1 MSEIKPIETVYNGYR
16 FRSRLEARWAV
27 FFDSAGIRYEYE
39 PDGFEVDGEKYL
51 PDFYLPEIDV
61 YAEVKPEDLSRI
73 DEICK
78 ASRVCCYA
86 TNKILILLGEI
97 PNIKECGFWV
107 YNAFYWN
114 VADHAIVRRPA
125 VLCIE
130 NGESESFF
138 MTNLYYLRTQEELLV
153 NWSRSFGLG
162 KYDMPLSGKSL
173 ADYENDL
180 PYIPDFLLFSA
191 HEPVDSR
198 DFSRKAYC
206 QARQARFEHGE
217 CGAPK

>member
-27 FFDSAGIRYEYE
+27 FFDASGIRYEYE

-51 PDFYLPEIDV
+51 PDFYLPELDV

-78 ASRVCCYA
+78 AARVCCYA

-97 PNIKECGFWV
+97 PNIEECGLWV

-114 VADHAIVRRPA
+114 VADCTIVRRPA
-125 VLCIE
+125 VLVFE
-130 NGESESFF
+130 NGEYENWL
-138 MTNLYYLRTQEELLV
+138 MTNCEYLRQQEEPLLR
-153 NWSRSFGLG
+153 WSGSFGRG
-162 KYDMPLSGKSL
+162 TSDMPLSGKSL

-180 PYIPDFLLFSA
+180 PYLPESLFSELESA
-191 HEPVDSR
+191 DSL
-198 DFSRKAYC
+198 DFRKKAYC
-206 QARQARFEHGE
+206 KARQARFEHGE

>member
-27 FFDSAGIRYEYE
+27 FFDAAGIRYEYE

-51 PDFYLPEIDV
+51 PDFYLPELDV

-97 PNIKECGFWV
+97 PNIKECGLWV

-114 VADHAIVRRPA
+114 VADCTIVRRPV
-125 VLCIE
+125 VLILD
-130 NGESESFF
+130 NGACDSWL
-138 MTNLYYLRTQEELLV
+138 MTNLEYLRPQEKPLLL
-153 NWSRSFGLG
+153 WSGSFGRG
-162 KYDMPLSGKSL
+162 TFDMPLSGKSL

-180 PYIPDFLLFSA
+180 PDTPVALFSEVELA
-191 HEPVDSR
+191 DSR

-206 QARQARFEHGE
+206 KARQARFEHGE
-217 CGAPK
+217 SG

>member
-27 FFDSAGIRYEYE
+27 FFDAVGIRYEYE

-51 PDFYLPEIDV
+51 PDFYLPELDV

-97 PNIKECGFWV
+97 PNIKECGLWV

-114 VADHAIVRRPA
+114 VAESAIVRRPA
-125 VLCIE
+125 VLCLDE
-130 NGESESFF
+130 YGSFF
-138 MTNLYYLRTQEELLV
+138 MTNLAYLRPQEELLV
-153 NWSRSFGLG
+153 KWSSSFGLG
-162 KYDMPLSGKSL
+162 KSDMPLSGKCL

-180 PYIPDFLLFSA
+180 PYLPESLFSELESA
-191 HEPVDSR
+191 DSR
-198 DFSRKAYC
+198 DFRRKAYC